1 MKQNITLSLDAALL
15 REAKVLAAKRNMSV
29 SRLLANELEGSIHRN
44 QAYERAKRA
53 ALSLMKEGLALG
65 GTRLSREALH
75 ER

>member
-1 MKQNITLSLDAALL
+1 MKQNITLSLDTALL

-29 SRLLANELEGSIHRN
+29 SRLLAAELEGSIHRN
-44 QAYERAKRA
+44 QVYERAKRA

-65 GTRLSREALH
+65 GVPLSRESLH